1 MVICV
6 FTHYPLASYLVR
18 DLQMGVKGV
27 SLATSISY
35 GFGLIVAL
43 IANIIN
49 PVLRKAIIKF
59 DYSRLQMREVLGLG
73 FYNMLMNS
81 LKWYAF

>member
-6 FTHYPLASYLVR
+6 LTHYPLASYLVR
-18 DLQMGVKGV
+18 DLHMGVKGV

-35 GFGLIVAL
+35 GIGLVVAL

-49 PVLRKAIIKF
+49 PVLVYK
-59 DYSRLQMREVLGLG
+59 
-73 FYNMLMNS
+73 
-81 LKWYAF
+81 